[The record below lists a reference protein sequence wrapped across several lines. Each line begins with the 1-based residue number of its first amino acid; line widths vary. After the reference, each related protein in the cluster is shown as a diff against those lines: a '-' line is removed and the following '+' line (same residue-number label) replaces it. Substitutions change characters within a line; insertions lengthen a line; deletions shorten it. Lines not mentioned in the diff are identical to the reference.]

1 MQTMLH
7 SPARL
12 RCTQGFGSEQVYLL
26 LQDWQIPLGRRFR
39 SLKLFFVLRMYG
51 KHKLQEYLR

>member
-1 MQTMLH
+1 M
-7 SPARL
+7 
-12 RCTQGFGSEQVYLL
+12 RCTQSSGPELVYVS

-39 SLKLFFVLRMYG
+39 SLKLFFVLRTYG